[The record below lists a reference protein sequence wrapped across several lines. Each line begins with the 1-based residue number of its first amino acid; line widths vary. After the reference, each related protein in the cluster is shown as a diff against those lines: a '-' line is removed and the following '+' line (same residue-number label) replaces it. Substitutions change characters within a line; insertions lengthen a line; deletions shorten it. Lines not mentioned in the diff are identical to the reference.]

1 MSEIYPKLS
10 TAQSHDVCRSLAK
23 WIITHVEQG
32 INLNGLH
39 TLERVNFKQSKQHK
53 RICNYRF
60 QSIQGAG
67 GFAENSNKRT
77 RLKIYN

>member
-67 GFAENSNKRT
+67 GFAENYNKRT